1 MEVISGEKIVKSY
14 GKFKVL
20 KGINLNVQDGE
31 FVGIMG
37 KSGSGKTTLLKILG
51 LIESVTDGAL
61 LYKKDEIS
69 KLSDKELARIRR
81 EELGFVFQEFYL
93 ILSFPTPLLLTYL
106 QLFLPYYI
114 KSHFL

>member
-37 KSGSGKTTLLKILG
+37 KSGSGNDCG
-51 LIESVTDGAL
+51 DDCG
-61 LYKKDEIS
+61 
-69 KLSDKELARIRR
+69 
-81 EELGFVFQEFYL
+81 
-93 ILSFPTPLLLTYL
+93 
-106 QLFLPYYI
+106 
-114 KSHFL
+114 

>member
-1 MEVISGEKIVKSY
+1 MITFFALLLFQAGYIILLREYGWRLANQQIQSERSGKDMEVISGEKIVKSY

-69 KLSDKELARIRR
+69 PKTVR
-81 EELGFVFQEFYL
+81 
-93 ILSFPTPLLLTYL
+93 
-106 QLFLPYYI
+106 
-114 KSHFL
+114 

>member
-69 KLSDKELARIRR
+69 KLYPSQKKTIDKLHHMFPYENWTER
-81 EELGFVFQEFYL
+81 E
-93 ILSFPTPLLLTYL
+93 
-106 QLFLPYYI
+106 
-114 KSHFL
+114 

>member
-51 LIESVTDGAL
+51 STFKGL
-61 LYKKDEIS
+61 L
-69 KLSDKELARIRR
+69 
-81 EELGFVFQEFYL
+81 
-93 ILSFPTPLLLTYL
+93 PLVRN
-106 QLFLPYYI
+106 Q
-114 KSHFL
+114 

>member
-37 KSGSGKTTLLKILG
+37 KSGSGKTTLLNVMSG
-51 LIESVTDGAL
+51 FTSADG
-61 LYKKDEIS
+61 EHG
-69 KLSDKELARIRR
+69 AR
-81 EELGFVFQEFYL
+81 Y
-93 ILSFPTPLLLTYL
+93 
-106 QLFLPYYI
+106 
-114 KSHFL
+114 